1 MAEMNKTKSI
11 NRLFLCMVLW
21 AIAVPFL
28 LMGVLSLLST
38 TQISVAGE
46 FLFAIPVILYIII
59 KRIRPNEWIPFRK
72 IGISTL
78 LMSML
83 AGFLLLPLVTFIN
96 AFSMLFATNY
106 VSEASAQLMDNPVW
120 VNLLVIA
127 VIPAVVEEL
136 IYRGIFYHA
145 YREKGVILGAV
156 ASAIV
161 FGVMHRNLNQ
171 FFYAAVL
178 GVIFCILVE
187 ITGSIYASMAAH
199 FVINGWNVLLM
210 AVQKPLE
217 SLTGETAAVQT
228 ELTKETLVAM
238 VGVMGIL
245 ALISTSLAA
254 GVMVWMTK
262 HCKREPHMRWCFRK
276 HELPEGMKRNFVT
289 PSFAVTIVVALIY
302 MILLEIV

>member
-1 MAEMNKTKSI
+1 MNKTKSI

-59 KRIRPNEWIPFRK
+59 KQIRPNEWIPFRK

>member
-1 MAEMNKTKSI
+1 MNKTKSI

-21 AIAVPFL
+21 ALVSPYL
-28 LMGVLSLLST
+28 LQGILSQLSMV
-38 TQISVAGE
+38 QLSVAGE
-46 FLFAIPVILYIII
+46 ILFAVPVILYLVIR
-59 KRIRPNEWIPFRK
+59 RIRPDTWIPFRK

-78 LMSML
+78 LMSVL
-83 AGFLLLPLVTFIN
+83 TGILLLPLVTFIN

-106 VSEASAQLMDNPVW
+106 VSESSEQLVSNPFW
-120 VNLLVIA
+120 VNLLIIA
-127 VIPAVVEEL
+127 VIPAVMEEL

-199 FVINGWNVLLM
+199 FAINGWNVLLL
-210 AVQKPLE
+210 AIQKPLANM
-217 SLTGETAAVQT
+217 TGETAAQA
-228 ELTKETLVAM
+228 ELTEEMLVATI
-238 VGVMGIL
+238 GVMGVI
-245 ALISTSLAA
+245 AVFSTALAA
-254 GVMVWMTK
+254 GVMIWMTK
-262 HCKREPHMRWCFRK
+262 RCKREPHMRWCFRR

-289 PSFAVTIVVALIY
+289 PSFVVTIGVALVY
-302 MILLEIV
+302 MILLEII

>member
-1 MAEMNKTKSI
+1 MNKTKSI
-11 NRLFLCMVLW
+11 NRLFLCMVVW
-21 AIAVPFL
+21 ALASPIL
-28 LMGVLSLLST
+28 LQGVLSPLTTVQLSA
-38 TQISVAGE
+38 AGE
-46 FLFAIPVILYIII
+46 FLFAVPVILYLAI
-59 KRIRPNEWIPFRK
+59 KRIRPKEWIPFRR
-72 IGISTL
+72 IGLSTV

-96 AFSMLFATNY
+96 ACSMLFATNY
-106 VSEASAQLMDNPVW
+106 VSETSAQLMDNPVW

-145 YREKGVILGAV
+145 YREKGVILGAA

-199 FVINGWNVLLM
+199 FTINGWNVLLM
-210 AVQKPLE
+210 AIQKPLAE
-217 SLTGETAAVQT
+217 LAGEQAAAQA
-228 ELTKETLVAM
+228 ELTDEMLVAV
-238 VGVMGIL
+238 VGVMGVL
-245 ALISTSLAA
+245 ALVSTALAA
-254 GVMVWMTK
+254 GVMIWMTK

-276 HELPEGMKRNFVT
+276 HELTEGTRRSFVT
-289 PSFAVTIVVALIY
+289 PSFVVTVVVAAAY

>member
-1 MAEMNKTKSI
+1 MNKTKSI

-21 AIAVPFL
+21 ALVSPYL
-28 LMGVLSLLST
+28 LQGILSQLSMV
-38 TQISVAGE
+38 QLSVAGE
-46 FLFAIPVILYIII
+46 ILFAVPVILYLVI
-59 KRIRPNEWIPFRK
+59 KRIRPDTWIPFRK

-78 LMSML
+78 LMSVL
-83 AGFLLLPLVTFIN
+83 TGILLLPLVTFIN

-106 VSEASAQLMDNPVW
+106 VSESSEQLVSNPFW
-120 VNLLVIA
+120 VNLLIIA
-127 VIPAVVEEL
+127 VIPAVMEEL

-178 GVIFCILVE
+178 GVVFCILVE

-199 FVINGWNVLLM
+199 FAINGWNVLLL
-210 AVQKPLE
+210 AIQKPLANM
-217 SLTGETAAVQT
+217 TGETAAQA
-228 ELTKETLVAM
+228 ELTEEMMVATI
-238 VGVMGIL
+238 GVMGVI
-245 ALISTSLAA
+245 AVFSTALAA
-254 GVMVWMTK
+254 GVMIWMTK
-262 HCKREPHMRWCFRK
+262 RCKREPHMRWCFRR

-289 PSFAVTIVVALIY
+289 PSFVVTIGVALVY
-302 MILLEIV
+302 MILLEII

>member
-1 MAEMNKTKSI
+1 MNKTKSI

-21 AIAVPFL
+21 ALVSPYL
-28 LMGVLSLLST
+28 LQGILSQLSMV
-38 TQISVAGE
+38 QLSVAGE
-46 FLFAIPVILYIII
+46 ILFAVPVILYLVI
-59 KRIRPNEWIPFRK
+59 KRIRPDTWIPFRK

-78 LMSML
+78 LMSVL
-83 AGFLLLPLVTFIN
+83 TGILLLPLVTFIN

-106 VSEASAQLMDNPVW
+106 VSESSEQLVSNPFW
-120 VNLLVIA
+120 VNLLIIA
-127 VIPAVVEEL
+127 VIPAVMEEL

-178 GVIFCILVE
+178 GVVFCILVE

-199 FVINGWNVLLM
+199 FAINGWNVLLL
-210 AVQKPLE
+210 AIQKPLADM
-217 SLTGETAAVQT
+217 TGETAAQA
-228 ELTKETLVAM
+228 ELTEEMLVATI
-238 VGVMGIL
+238 GVMGVI
-245 ALISTSLAA
+245 AVFSTALAA
-254 GVMVWMTK
+254 GVMIWMTK
-262 HCKREPHMRWCFRK
+262 RCKREPHMRWCFRR

-289 PSFAVTIVVALIY
+289 PSFVVTIGVALVY
-302 MILLEIV
+302 MILLEII

>member
-1 MAEMNKTKSI
+1 MNKTKSI

-21 AIAVPFL
+21 ALVSPYL
-28 LMGVLSLLST
+28 LQGILSQLSMV
-38 TQISVAGE
+38 QLSVAGE
-46 FLFAIPVILYIII
+46 ILFAVPVILYLVIR
-59 KRIRPNEWIPFRK
+59 RIRPDTWIPFRK

-78 LMSML
+78 LMSVL
-83 AGFLLLPLVTFIN
+83 TGILLLPLVTFIN

-106 VSEASAQLMDNPVW
+106 VSESSEQLVSNPFW
-120 VNLLVIA
+120 VNLLIIA
-127 VIPAVVEEL
+127 VIPAVMEEL

-178 GVIFCILVE
+178 GVVFCILVE

-199 FVINGWNVLLM
+199 FAINDWNVLLL
-210 AVQKPLE
+210 AIQKPLANM
-217 SLTGETAAVQT
+217 TGETAAQA
-228 ELTKETLVAM
+228 ELTEEMLIATI
-238 VGVMGIL
+238 GVMGVI
-245 ALISTSLAA
+245 AVFSTALAA
-254 GVMVWMTK
+254 GVMIWMTK
-262 HCKREPHMRWCFRK
+262 RCKREPHMRWCFRR

-289 PSFAVTIVVALIY
+289 PSFVVTIGVALVY
-302 MILLEIV
+302 MILLEII

>member
-1 MAEMNKTKSI
+1 MNKTKSI

-21 AIAVPFL
+21 ALVSPYL
-28 LMGVLSLLST
+28 LQGILSQLSMV
-38 TQISVAGE
+38 QLSVAGE
-46 FLFAIPVILYIII
+46 ILFAVPVILYLVIR
-59 KRIRPNEWIPFRK
+59 RIRPDTWIPFRK

-78 LMSML
+78 LMSVL
-83 AGFLLLPLVTFIN
+83 TGILLLPLVTFIN

-106 VSEASAQLMDNPVW
+106 VSESSEQLVSNPFW
-120 VNLLVIA
+120 VNLLIIA
-127 VIPAVVEEL
+127 VIPAVMEEL

-178 GVIFCILVE
+178 GVVFCILVE

-199 FVINGWNVLLM
+199 FAINGWNVLLL
-210 AVQKPLE
+210 AIQKPLANM
-217 SLTGETAAVQT
+217 TGETAAQA
-228 ELTKETLVAM
+228 ELTEEMLIATI
-238 VGVMGIL
+238 GVMGVI
-245 ALISTSLAA
+245 AVFSTALAA
-254 GVMVWMTK
+254 GVMIWMTK
-262 HCKREPHMRWCFRK
+262 RCKREPHMRWCFRR

-289 PSFAVTIVVALIY
+289 PSFVVTIGVALVY
-302 MILLEIV
+302 MILLEII

>member
-1 MAEMNKTKSI
+1 MNKTKSI

-21 AIAVPFL
+21 ALVSPYL
-28 LMGVLSLLST
+28 LQGILSQLSMV
-38 TQISVAGE
+38 QLSVAGE
-46 FLFAIPVILYIII
+46 ILFAVPVILYLVIR
-59 KRIRPNEWIPFRK
+59 RIRPDTWIPFRK

-78 LMSML
+78 LMSVL
-83 AGFLLLPLVTFIN
+83 TGILLLPLVTFIN

-106 VSEASAQLMDNPVW
+106 VSESSEQLVSNPFW
-120 VNLLVIA
+120 VNLLIIA
-127 VIPAVVEEL
+127 VIPAVMEEL

-178 GVIFCILVE
+178 GVVFCILVE

-199 FVINGWNVLLM
+199 FAINGWNVLLL
-210 AVQKPLE
+210 AIQKPLANM
-217 SLTGETAAVQT
+217 TGETAAQA
-228 ELTKETLVAM
+228 ELTEEMLIATI
-238 VGVMGIL
+238 GVMGVITVF
-245 ALISTSLAA
+245 STALAA
-254 GVMVWMTK
+254 GVMIWMTK
-262 HCKREPHMRWCFRK
+262 RCKREPHMRWCFRR

-289 PSFAVTIVVALIY
+289 PSFVVTIGVALVY
-302 MILLEIV
+302 MILLEII

>member
-1 MAEMNKTKSI
+1 MNKTKSI

-21 AIAVPFL
+21 ALVSPYL
-28 LMGVLSLLST
+28 LQGILSRLSMV
-38 TQISVAGE
+38 QLSVAGE
-46 FLFAIPVILYIII
+46 ILFAVPVILYLVI
-59 KRIRPNEWIPFRK
+59 KRIRPDTWIPFRK

-78 LMSML
+78 LMSVL
-83 AGFLLLPLVTFIN
+83 TGILLLPLVTFIN

-106 VSEASAQLMDNPVW
+106 VSESSEQLVSNPFW
-120 VNLLVIA
+120 VNLLIIA
-127 VIPAVVEEL
+127 VIPAVMEEL

-178 GVIFCILVE
+178 GVVFCILVE

-199 FVINGWNVLLM
+199 FAINGWNVLLL
-210 AVQKPLE
+210 AIQKPLANM
-217 SLTGETAAVQT
+217 TGETAAQA
-228 ELTKETLVAM
+228 ELTEEMLVATI
-238 VGVMGIL
+238 GVMGVI
-245 ALISTSLAA
+245 AVFSTALAA
-254 GVMVWMTK
+254 GVMIWMTK
-262 HCKREPHMRWCFRK
+262 RCKREPHMRWCFRR

-289 PSFAVTIVVALIY
+289 PSFVVTIGVALVY
-302 MILLEIV
+302 MILLEII

>member
-1 MAEMNKTKSI
+1 MNKTKSI

-21 AIAVPFL
+21 ALVSPYL
-28 LMGVLSLLST
+28 LQGILSQLSMV
-38 TQISVAGE
+38 QLSVAGE
-46 FLFAIPVILYIII
+46 ILFAVPVILYLVI
-59 KRIRPNEWIPFRK
+59 KRIRPDTWIPFRK

-78 LMSML
+78 LMSVL
-83 AGFLLLPLVTFIN
+83 TGILLLPLVTFIN

-106 VSEASAQLMDNPVW
+106 VSESSEQLVSNPFW
-120 VNLLVIA
+120 VNLLIIA
-127 VIPAVVEEL
+127 VIPAVMEEL

-178 GVIFCILVE
+178 GVVFCILVE

-199 FVINGWNVLLM
+199 FAINGWNVLLL
-210 AVQKPLE
+210 AIQKPLANM
-217 SLTGETAAVQT
+217 TGETAAQA
-228 ELTKETLVAM
+228 ELTEEMLVATI
-238 VGVMGIL
+238 GVMGVI
-245 ALISTSLAA
+245 AVFSTALAA
-254 GVMVWMTK
+254 GVMIWMTK
-262 HCKREPHMRWCFRK
+262 RCKREPHMRWCFRR

-289 PSFAVTIVVALIY
+289 PSFVVTIGVALVY
-302 MILLEIV
+302 MILLEII

>member
-1 MAEMNKTKSI
+1 MNKTKSI

-21 AIAVPFL
+21 ALVSPYL
-28 LMGVLSLLST
+28 LQGILSQLSMV
-38 TQISVAGE
+38 QLSVAGE
-46 FLFAIPVILYIII
+46 ILFAVPVILYLVIR
-59 KRIRPNEWIPFRK
+59 RIRPDTWIPFRK

-78 LMSML
+78 LMSVL
-83 AGFLLLPLVTFIN
+83 TGILLLPLVTFIN

-106 VSEASAQLMDNPVW
+106 VSESSEQLVSNPFW
-120 VNLLVIA
+120 VNLLIIA
-127 VIPAVVEEL
+127 VIPAVMEEL

-178 GVIFCILVE
+178 GVVFCILVE

-199 FVINGWNVLLM
+199 FAINGWNVLLL
-210 AVQKPLE
+210 AIQKPLANM
-217 SLTGETAAVQT
+217 TGETAAQA
-228 ELTKETLVAM
+228 ELTEEMLVATI
-238 VGVMGIL
+238 GVMGVI
-245 ALISTSLAA
+245 AVFSTALAA
-254 GVMVWMTK
+254 GVMIWMTK
-262 HCKREPHMRWCFRK
+262 RCKREPHMRWCFRR

-289 PSFAVTIVVALIY
+289 PSFVVTIGVALVY
-302 MILLEIV
+302 MILLEII

>member
-1 MAEMNKTKSI
+1 MNKTKSI

-21 AIAVPFL
+21 ALVSPYL
-28 LMGVLSLLST
+28 LQGILSQLSMV
-38 TQISVAGE
+38 QLSVAGE
-46 FLFAIPVILYIII
+46 ILFAVPVILYLVIR
-59 KRIRPNEWIPFRK
+59 RIRPDTWIPFRK

-78 LMSML
+78 LMSVL
-83 AGFLLLPLVTFIN
+83 TGILLLPLVTFIN

-106 VSEASAQLMDNPVW
+106 VSESSEQLVSNPFW
-120 VNLLVIA
+120 VNLLIIA
-127 VIPAVVEEL
+127 VIPAVMEEL

-178 GVIFCILVE
+178 GVVFCILVE

-199 FVINGWNVLLM
+199 FAINGWNVLLL
-210 AVQKPLE
+210 AIQKPLADM
-217 SLTGETAAVQT
+217 TGETAAQA
-228 ELTKETLVAM
+228 ELTEEMLVATI
-238 VGVMGIL
+238 GVMGVI
-245 ALISTSLAA
+245 AVFSTALAA
-254 GVMVWMTK
+254 GVMIWMTK
-262 HCKREPHMRWCFRK
+262 RCKREPHMRWCFRR

-289 PSFAVTIVVALIY
+289 PSFVVTIGVALVY
-302 MILLEIV
+302 MILLEII

>member
-1 MAEMNKTKSI
+1 MNKTKSI

-21 AIAVPFL
+21 ALVSPYL
-28 LMGVLSLLST
+28 LQGILSQLSMV
-38 TQISVAGE
+38 QLSVAGE
-46 FLFAIPVILYIII
+46 ILFAVPVILYLVI
-59 KRIRPNEWIPFRK
+59 KRIRPDTWIPFRK

-78 LMSML
+78 LMSVL
-83 AGFLLLPLVTFIN
+83 TGILLLPLVTFIN

-106 VSEASAQLMDNPVW
+106 VSESSEQLVSNPFW
-120 VNLLVIA
+120 VNLLIIA
-127 VIPAVVEEL
+127 VIPAVMEEL

-178 GVIFCILVE
+178 GVVFCILVE

-199 FVINGWNVLLM
+199 FAINGWNVLLL
-210 AVQKPLE
+210 AIQKPLA
-217 SLTGETAAVQT
+217 SMTGETAAQA
-228 ELTKETLVAM
+228 ELTEEMLVATI
-238 VGVMGIL
+238 GVMGVI
-245 ALISTSLAA
+245 AVFSTALAA
-254 GVMVWMTK
+254 GVMIWMTK
-262 HCKREPHMRWCFRK
+262 RCKREPHMRWCFRR

-289 PSFAVTIVVALIY
+289 PSFVVTIGVALVY
-302 MILLEIV
+302 MILLEII

>member
-1 MAEMNKTKSI
+1 MNKTKSI

-21 AIAVPFL
+21 ALVSPYL
-28 LMGVLSLLST
+28 LQGILSQLSMV
-38 TQISVAGE
+38 QLSVAGE
-46 FLFAIPVILYIII
+46 ILFAVPVILYLVI
-59 KRIRPNEWIPFRK
+59 KRIRPDTWIPFRK

-78 LMSML
+78 LMSVL
-83 AGFLLLPLVTFIN
+83 TGILLLPLVTFIN

-106 VSEASAQLMDNPVW
+106 VSESSEQLVSNPFW
-120 VNLLVIA
+120 VNLLIIA
-127 VIPAVVEEL
+127 VIPAVMEEL

-178 GVIFCILVE
+178 GVVFCILVE

-199 FVINGWNVLLM
+199 FAINGWNVLLL
-210 AVQKPLE
+210 AIQKPLADM
-217 SLTGETAAVQT
+217 TGETAAQA
-228 ELTKETLVAM
+228 ELTEEMLVATI
-238 VGVMGIL
+238 GVMGVI
-245 ALISTSLAA
+245 AVFSTALAA
-254 GVMVWMTK
+254 GVMIWMMK
-262 HCKREPHMRWCFRK
+262 RCKREPHMRWCFRR

-289 PSFAVTIVVALIY
+289 PSFVVTIGVALVY
-302 MILLEIV
+302 MILLEII

>member
-1 MAEMNKTKSI
+1 MNKTKSI

-59 KRIRPNEWIPFRK
+59 KQIRPNEWIPFRK

-106 VSEASAQLMDNPVW
+106 VSEASTQLMDNPVW

>member
-1 MAEMNKTKSI
+1 MNKTKSI

-21 AIAVPFL
+21 ALVSPYL
-28 LMGVLSLLST
+28 LQGILSQLSMV
-38 TQISVAGE
+38 QLSVAGE
-46 FLFAIPVILYIII
+46 ILFAVPVILYLVIR
-59 KRIRPNEWIPFRK
+59 RIRPDTWIPFRK

-78 LMSML
+78 LMSVL
-83 AGFLLLPLVTFIN
+83 TGILLLPLVTFIN

-106 VSEASAQLMDNPVW
+106 VSESSEQLVSNPFW
-120 VNLLVIA
+120 VNLLIIA
-127 VIPAVVEEL
+127 VIPAVMEEL

-178 GVIFCILVE
+178 GVVFCILVE

-199 FVINGWNVLLM
+199 FAINGWNVLLL
-210 AVQKPLE
+210 AIQKPLA
-217 SLTGETAAVQT
+217 SMTGETAAQA
-228 ELTKETLVAM
+228 ELTEEMLVATI
-238 VGVMGIL
+238 GVMGVI
-245 ALISTSLAA
+245 AVFSTALAA
-254 GVMVWMTK
+254 GVMIWMTK
-262 HCKREPHMRWCFRK
+262 RCKREPHMRWCFRR

-289 PSFAVTIVVALIY
+289 PSFVVTIGVALVY
-302 MILLEIV
+302 MILLEII

>member
-1 MAEMNKTKSI
+1 MNKTKSI

-21 AIAVPFL
+21 ALVSPYL
-28 LMGVLSLLST
+28 LQGILSQLSMV
-38 TQISVAGE
+38 QLSVAGE
-46 FLFAIPVILYIII
+46 ILFAVPVILYLVIR
-59 KRIRPNEWIPFRK
+59 RIRPDTWIPFRK

-78 LMSML
+78 LMSVL
-83 AGFLLLPLVTFIN
+83 TGILLLPLVTFIN

-106 VSEASAQLMDNPVW
+106 VSESSEQLVSNPFW
-120 VNLLVIA
+120 VNLLIIA
-127 VIPAVVEEL
+127 VIPAVMEEL

-178 GVIFCILVE
+178 GVVFCILVE

-199 FVINGWNVLLM
+199 FAINGWNVLLL
-210 AVQKPLE
+210 AIQKPLANM
-217 SLTGETAAVQT
+217 TGETAAQA
-228 ELTKETLVAM
+228 ELTEEMLIATI
-238 VGVMGIL
+238 GVMGVI
-245 ALISTSLAA
+245 AVFSTALAA
-254 GVMVWMTK
+254 GVMIWMTK
-262 HCKREPHMRWCFRK
+262 RCKREPHMRWCFRR

-289 PSFAVTIVVALIY
+289 PSFVVTIGVALVY
-302 MILLEIV
+302 MIPLEII

>member
-1 MAEMNKTKSI
+1 MNKTKSI

-21 AIAVPFL
+21 ALASPYFL
-28 LMGVLSLLST
+28 QGILSRLSMV
-38 TQISVAGE
+38 QLSVAGE
-46 FLFAIPVILYIII
+46 ILFAVPAILYLAV
-59 KRIRPNEWIPFRK
+59 KRIRPDTWIPFRR

-78 LMSML
+78 LLSVL
-83 AGFLLLPLVTFIN
+83 TGILLLPLVTFIN

-106 VSEASAQLMDNPVW
+106 VSESSTQLVSNPLW
-120 VNLLVIA
+120 VNLLIIA
-127 VIPAVVEEL
+127 VIPAVMEEL

-145 YREKGVILGAV
+145 YRERGVILGAV

-199 FVINGWNVLLM
+199 FAINGWNVLLL
-210 AVQKPLE
+210 ALQKPLE
-217 SLTGETAAVQT
+217 NMTGETVAQT
-228 ELTKETLVAM
+228 ELTKEMLVVT
-238 VGVMGIL
+238 VGVMGVI
-245 ALISTSLAA
+245 AVFSTALAA
-254 GVMVWMTK
+254 GVMIWMTK
-262 HCKREPHMRWCFRK
+262 RCKREPHMRWCFRR

-289 PSFAVTIVVALIY
+289 PSFVATIGVALVY
-302 MILLEIV
+302 MILLEII